1 MWSTLSLG
9 KYAVSPVGTPVM
21 TERGT
26 KGDEIEGCLKKEKR
40 EQRKEESRRLNGLT
54 VTF

>member
-26 KGDEIEGCLKKEKR
+26 KGDEIEGCLKKRKGNR
-40 EQRKEESRRLNGLT
+40 ERRIAGGLMG
-54 VTF
+54 